1 MSAVSEADL
10 LCRFGF
16 FKGALYVRDLGLCV
30 VSDVHIGLAEALRRE
45 GLHFPLHEEETLF
58 ERFEAILG
66 RFNPAVF
73 ALDGDIFHAF
83 DRVSRATRET
93 FEMILSRLRRECEV
107 VLVRG
112 SHDTM
117 LPAIAAGSVERY
129 DRGGYTVVHG
139 DRAVDEHGTLII
151 GHDHPAIE
159 IDLARFPCFLYGEKV
174 VRGKDLVVMPAFNPL
189 SPGVVVNY
197 ARSRDFLSPILR
209 RVDAGALQPVVEVD
223 GEAVVLPPL
232 AGIRRF
238 A

>member
-1 MSAVSEADL
+1 MSVVAEADL
-10 LCRFGF
+10 LSRFGF
-16 FKGALYVRDLGLCV
+16 YKGALYVRDQSLCV

-45 GLHFPLHEEETLF
+45 GLHFPLHEEETLL
-58 ERFEAILG
+58 ERFEAILD
-66 RFNPAVF
+66 RFEPAVF
-73 ALDGDIFHAF
+73 VLDGDIFHAF
-83 DRVSRATRET
+83 DRVSRAVQET
-93 FEMILSRLRRECEV
+93 FSTVLARLRAECEV
-107 VLVRG
+107 ILVTG
-112 SHDTM
+112 SHDVM
-117 LPAIAAGSVERY
+117 LPSIAGGTVERY

-139 DRAVDEHGTLII
+139 DRAVEEHGTLVI

-159 IDLARFPCFLYGEKV
+159 IELARFPCFLYGESA

-197 ARSRDFLSPILR
+197 AKGRDFLSPILR

>member
-1 MSAVSEADL
+1 MSPAGEADL
-10 LCRFGF
+10 LSRFGF
-16 FKGALYVRDLGLCV
+16 YKGALYVRGLSLCV
-30 VSDVHIGLAEALRRE
+30 VSDVHIGLAETLYRQ
-45 GLHFPLHEEETLF
+45 GLHFPLHEEETLI
-58 ERFEAILG
+58 ERFETILE
-66 RFNPAVF
+66 RFSPEVF
-73 ALDGDIFHAF
+73 VLDGDIFHSF
-83 DRVSRATRET
+83 DRVSRDVRET
-93 FEMILSRLRRECEV
+93 FSTVLATLRAECEV

-129 DRGGYTVVHG
+129 DRSGYTVVHG
-139 DRAVDEHGTLII
+139 DREVDDHGTLVI

-159 IDLARFPCFLYGEKV
+159 IDMARFPCFLYGERV
-174 VRGKDLVVMPAFNPL
+174 ARGKDLIVMPAFNPL

-197 ARSRDFLSPILR
+197 TRGRDFLSPILH
-209 RVDAGALQPVVEVD
+209 RVDAGSLQPVVEVD